1 MHLRRDAA
9 AAEDEAIRFADS
21 TVGRK
26 SGHFAGFGLY
36 DSVTARCRATLD
48 SAVGATHDV
57 AATVVHAYAARRNVL
72 SDIGVLLPYFFAF
85 VTVCWVAGGRTASR
99 IDRDDW
105 LATLLAVGGA
115 IVVLGAAGAALGE
128 IWSTVCEILRA
139 GNAHLSNRTARIPWV
154 RFRGIFVM
162 LSVRV
167 GVGDHRHASLA

>member
-1 MHLRRDAA
+1 MPPPPPRTRR
-9 AAEDEAIRFADS
+9 FDS
-21 TVGRK
+21 RIVR
-26 SGHFAGFGLY
+26 SGASRVISLDSGLY

-128 IWSTVCEILRA
+128 IWSTVCEILR
-139 GNAHLSNRTARIPWV
+139 
-154 RFRGIFVM
+154 RGKRSI
-162 LSVRV
+162 
-167 GVGDHRHASLA
+167 